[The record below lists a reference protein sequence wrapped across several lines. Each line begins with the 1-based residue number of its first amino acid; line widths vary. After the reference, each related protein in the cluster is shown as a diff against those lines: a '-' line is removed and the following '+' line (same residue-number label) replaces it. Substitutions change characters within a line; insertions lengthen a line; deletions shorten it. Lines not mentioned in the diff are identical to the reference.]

1 MLARMGLPEQ
11 SVTLTPAEIAEFNQ
25 KLGEARHNVNNYLAL
40 IIAASE
46 LIKRKPETTAK
57 MVDSIAEQ
65 PERIVKELQ
74 GFTKE
79 FEKRFGIT
87 H

>member
-1 MLARMGLPEQ
+1 MGLPEQ

-40 IIAASE
+40 IVAASE
-46 LIKRKPETTAK
+46 LIKRKPETTEK
-57 MVDSIAEQ
+57 FVDNIAEQ
-65 PERIVKELQ
+65 PQRIVKELQ

-79 FEKRFGIT
+79 FERRLGIT

>member
-1 MLARMGLPEQ
+1 MGLPAQ
-11 SVTLTPAEIAEFNQ
+11 SVTMTPAEIAEFNE
-25 KLGEARHNVNNYLAL
+25 KLAKTRHDVNGSLAI
-40 IIAASE
+40 IIAATE

-57 MVDSIAEQ
+57 MVDNIAEQ

-74 GFTKE
+74 AFTKD
-79 FEKRFGIT
+79 FEQRFGIT

>member
-1 MLARMGLPEQ
+1 MLVRMGLPEQ

-25 KLGEARHNVNNYLAL
+25 KLGETRHNVNNYLAL
-40 IIAASE
+40 IIAATE

-65 PERIVKELQ
+65 PERIVKEFQ

>member
-1 MLARMGLPEQ
+1 MLAPMGLPEQ

-25 KLGEARHNVNNYLAL
+25 KLGETRHNVNNYLAL

-57 MVDSIAEQ
+57 MVDNIAEQ
-65 PERIVKELQ
+65 PERILKEMQ
-74 GFTKE
+74 AFTKE
-79 FEKRFGIT
+79 FERRLGIT